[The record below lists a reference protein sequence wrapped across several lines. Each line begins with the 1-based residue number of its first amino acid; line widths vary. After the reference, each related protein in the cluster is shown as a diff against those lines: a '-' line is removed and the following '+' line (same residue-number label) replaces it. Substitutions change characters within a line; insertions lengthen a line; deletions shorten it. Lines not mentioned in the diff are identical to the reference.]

1 MYATALRVGA
11 SAIDSLGG
19 LDLEESG
26 MATAKAKTKPISI
39 KPVVNPT
46 AGFVT
51 VNVFDGT
58 RQAITSSVQIL
69 LTVRD
74 GAQNQL
80 VRKFVNG
87 PRIRMEL
94 PFHNNFADNYSIVA
108 FADGYEQ
115 AGFQPVTIGPHAP
128 AQLDLMLLLNDGAF
142 HFARAGWSE
151 ILAKKPL
158 LGQIFAA
165 SVTGAAGDTYAGL
178 VEDHPERVACLLN
191 ITTAMQQISL
201 PQKSPLDYFKNFDL
215 TALAPDRIFG
225 YADAALVDQVR
236 LAAQHGEFDTQPA
249 IDLTLHGDATSSFKQ
264 NQFGEAN
271 VQLTF
276 HEKNRKIIDGVH
288 CVYVEPDIDYYKDPA
303 AHVLLEVIPNELTGK
318 VSNPR
323 VVYVLRWMAGRHAG
337 VPDFDPLYTIE

>member
-1 MYATALRVGA
+1 
-11 SAIDSLGG
+11 
-19 LDLEESG
+19 
-26 MATAKAKTKPISI
+26 MATAKPETEPISI
-39 KPVVNPT
+39 KPIVNLT
-46 AGFVT
+46 TGFVT

-58 RQAITSSVQIL
+58 RQAMTSSAQIL
-69 LTVRD
+69 VTVHD
-74 GAQNQL
+74 GAQNQ
-80 VRKFVNG
+80 VFRNFVNG
-87 PRIRMEL
+87 PGINMEL
-94 PFHNNFADNYSIVA
+94 PFHNNFADNYSILA
-108 FADGYEQ
+108 FIDGYEQ

-128 AQLDLMLLLNDGAF
+128 AQLDLMLLPKNGTF
-142 HFARAGWSE
+142 HFAGARWDD
-151 ILAKKPL
+151 ILVKKPL

-165 SVTGAAGDTYAGL
+165 SATGPPGDTYAGL
-178 VEDHPERVACLLN
+178 VEEHPERVACLLN

-201 PQKSPLDYFKNFDL
+201 PQKSPLDYFKTFDL

-225 YADAALVDQVR
+225 YADAMLVDQVR
-236 LAAQHGEFDTQPA
+236 LAAQQGEFDTEPA

-276 HEKNRKIIDGVH
+276 HEKNRRTIDGVD

-303 AHVLLEVIPNELTGK
+303 AHLVLEVIPNGLTGN

-323 VVYVLRWMAGRHAG
+323 VVYVLRWIAGRHAG